1 MIVLNALSQP
11 LPTLTSSQVL
21 KEPNPWRCPVPPS
34 GPAPVPAEIR
44 SCWMSCVALLRIP
57 RWQRQHFT
65 SSGSR
70 RRQQHGC
77 RRFRVCRD
85 GCRDAGAMQRGRKCR
100 GCSRAGAALGLQRRG
115 WNSVEFRAGLCSG
128 SPGSR
133 RPRQELSCPSLHK
146 QRPPSP
152 PRCRGEVT
160 PSGEPLI
167 GT

>member
-21 KEPNPWRCPVPPS
+21 REPNPWRCPVPPS
-34 GPAPVPAEIR
+34 VPAPVPAEIR
-44 SCWMSCVALLRIP
+44 SCWMSCVVLVRIP

-65 SSGSR
+65 SNGSSKDAAPR
-70 RRQQHGC
+70 LPWGV
-77 RRFRVCRD
+77 FGVCRD
-85 GCRDAGAMQRGRKCR
+85 GCRSNPKRMERPRRQQGRGCAGASAER
-100 GCSRAGAALGLQRRG
+100 
-115 WNSVEFRAGLCSG
+115 VEFPARAGLCSG

-133 RPRQELSCPSLHK
+133 RAREELSCPSLHK
-146 QRPPSP
+146 QRPPAP
-152 PRCRGEVT
+152 PRSRGEVT